1 MSHVH
6 VFLTTRLCCSP
17 VATCR
22 KTLRMQKGDLAGV
35 HPFRT
40 DRSISTSEIN

>member
-1 MSHVH
+1 
-6 VFLTTRLCCSP
+6 
-17 VATCR
+17 
-22 KTLRMQKGDLAGV
+22 MQKGDLAGV